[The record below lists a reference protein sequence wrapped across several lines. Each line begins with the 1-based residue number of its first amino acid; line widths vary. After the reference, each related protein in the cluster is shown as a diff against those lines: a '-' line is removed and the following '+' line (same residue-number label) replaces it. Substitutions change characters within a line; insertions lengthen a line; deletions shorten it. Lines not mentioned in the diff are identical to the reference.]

1 MLLTKFRIQN
11 FRSIE
16 DSGWVPLSED
26 GVTAIV
32 GMNESGKTSLLEAL
46 ACTLGDT
53 NIESTDLR
61 FGRPTSEIHLEFA
74 LSAADLSTIVA
85 KWPTSQKQVATRYFS
100 EQKNRFHS
108 RFYWVLEDGAFNGYM
123 DRNLESLYERLEQS
137 KDSATRIGEAVALV
151 ADAINKEDRKSTE
164 KTESLKDL
172 VRDFSAELQASLS
185 ELEPT
190 VVLFS
195 DDTGLLPDSID
206 ISAEWRLKGA
216 GAIGARNF
224 LTVAGIDLKKLVEGS
239 DIERVNLLKRAT
251 KQITQDFGG
260 FWSQN
265 IGSGQSLQ
273 LECEIQSKRET
284 SGAEAGKPY
293 LSFWITDGVNRLHP
307 SQRSKGLRWF
317 LSFYLQLRASETQK
331 RKRIFL
337 LDEPGANLHETAQA
351 DVLKLINK
359 ISQNLVGVLY
369 TTHSPH
375 LIEPKRFHRIITVER
390 ATDNDESPTIIKN
403 VLRDASSCASETLS
417 PIYTKMGVDFWRQ
430 TVIDRSGNVLLEE
443 PSSYFYIKAFW
454 KLTLSKK
461 TASFIACTGVNNI
474 PQMAYMFTGWGLGF
488 SVVVD
493 DESSGRSVFN
503 ELKKEL
509 FGNDDQQA
517 RNRLLKIPDC
527 AGIEDVFSTHDFQNV
542 VLANPIENYP
552 ASNSKYMKSSGLSK
566 PTLACKF
573 FLAVENG
580 TIKLDMFDG
589 QTQERIKS
597 LVAAIEATLP

>member
-1 MLLTKFRIQN
+1 MLLTKFRVQN

-16 DSGWVPLSED
+16 DSGWIPLSAD

-46 ACTLGDT
+46 ACTLSDE

-61 FGRPTSEIHLEFA
+61 FGCPKSEIHLEFE
-74 LSAADLSTIVA
+74 LSSSDIGTLTTKFPPA
-85 KWPTSQKQVATRYFS
+85 QKQVVIDYFAS
-100 EQKNRFHS
+100 RDHKLGLHFH
-108 RFYWVLEDGAFNGYM
+108 WEVEDGAFKGYM
-123 DRNLESLYERLEQS
+123 DRKLEELHAKLEES
-137 KDSATRIGEAVALV
+137 KDNLTRIGEVAAQV
-151 ADAINKEDRKSTE
+151 VDAINTTE
-164 KTESLKDL
+164 GRSSGNTESLKNI
-172 VRDFSAELQASLS
+172 VRNFVEEFDAALDNF
-185 ELEPT
+185 EPT

-195 DDTGLLPDSID
+195 DNTGLLPDSVD
-206 ISAEWRLKGA
+206 ITSEWKLKGS

-239 DIERVNLLKRAT
+239 DIDRVNLLKRAT
-251 KQITQDFGG
+251 KQITQDFAS

-265 IGSGQSLQ
+265 IGSGQGLQ

-284 SGAEAGKPY
+284 SGPEAGKPY

-317 LSFYLQLRASETQK
+317 LSFYLQLRASEKQ
-331 RKRIFL
+331 RGNRIFL
-337 LDEPGANLHETAQA
+337 LDEPGANLHETAQG
-351 DVLKLINK
+351 DVLKLINQ
-359 ISQNLVGVLY
+359 ISQNMVGLMY

-375 LIEPKRFHRIITVER
+375 LIEPKKFHRIITVER
-390 ATDNDESPTIIKN
+390 ATDSDESPSIIRN

-430 TVIDRSGNVLLEE
+430 TVIDREGNVLLEE

-454 KLTLSKK
+454 LLKQSKK
-461 TASFIACTGVNNI
+461 SASFIACTGVNNI
-474 PQMAYMFTGWGLGF
+474 PQMAYMFKGWGLGF

-509 FGNDDQQA
+509 FGNDDEES
-517 RNRLLKIPDC
+517 RKHLLKIPDC
-527 AGIEDVFSTHDFQNV
+527 AGIEDVFSTEDFQKI
-542 VLANPIENYP
+542 VLTKQIENYP
-552 ASNSKYMKSSGLSK
+552 ASNSKYMKTAGLSK

-573 FLAVENG
+573 FLAVESE
-580 TIKLDMFDG
+580 TVKLDMFDAT
-589 QTQERIKS
+589 TQGKIS
-597 LVAAIEATLP
+597 ALVTAIEAMLP

>member
-1 MLLTKFRIQN
+1 MRLTKFRVLN

-46 ACTLGDT
+46 ACTLGQR
-53 NIESTDLR
+53 NIEPKDLR
-61 FGRPTSEIHLEFA
+61 FGRPTSEIHLEFE
-74 LSAADLSTIVA
+74 LSNTDLTLAIE
-85 KWPTSQKQVATRYFS
+85 KWPGPQKQVGNEFFS
-100 EQKNRFHS
+100 EQQNRFRA
-108 RFYWVLEDGAFNGYM
+108 RFYWLKEDGTFNGYLER
-123 DRNLESLYERLEQS
+123 DFGKLSEKLEKIKDNL
-137 KDSATRIGEAVALV
+137 TRISEAVVAISNEVRKIESTTGKNSEPPKNLV
-151 ADAINKEDRKSTE
+151 QNYIEELENSI
-164 KTESLKDL
+164 
-172 VRDFSAELQASLS
+172 AEI
-185 ELEPT
+185 EPT

-195 DDTGLLPDSID
+195 DETGLLPDSID
-206 ISAEWRLKGA
+206 ISIDWKLKGA

-224 LTVAGIDLKKLVEGS
+224 LTVAGIDLKKLVDGS

-251 KQITQDFGG
+251 KQITYDFGG

-265 IGSGQSLQ
+265 IGSGQILQ
-273 LECEIQSKRET
+273 LECEIQSKREA
-284 SGAEAGKPY
+284 SGSDAGKPY
-293 LSFWITDGVNRLHP
+293 LLFWITDGVNRLHP

-331 RKRIFL
+331 TKRIFL
-337 LDEPGANLHETAQA
+337 LDEPGASLHETAQA

-390 ATDNDESPTIIKN
+390 ATGNDESPSIIRSM
-403 VLRDASSCASETLS
+403 LRDASSCASETLS

-430 TVIDRSGNVLLEE
+430 TVIDRTGNVILEE
-443 PSSYFYIKAFW
+443 PSCYFYMKAFW
-454 KLTLSKK
+454 LLTHSEKP
-461 TASFIACTGVNNI
+461 ASFIACTGVNNI

-503 ELKKEL
+503 DLKKEL

-517 RNRLLKIPDC
+517 RKHLLKIPGC
-527 AGIEDVFSTHDFQNV
+527 AGIEDIFSTNDFQKI
-542 VLANPIENYP
+542 VLAKQIENYP
-552 ASNSKYMKSSGLSK
+552 ESNSKHMRSKALSK

-573 FLAVENG
+573 FLAVEGG
-580 TIKLDMFDG
+580 TIKLDMFDTT
-589 QTQERIKS
+589 TQERITS
-597 LVAAIEATLP
+597 LVKAVEAMLP

>member
-46 ACTLGDT
+46 ACTLGYE

-61 FGRPTSEIHLEFA
+61 FDRPTPEIQLELE
-74 LSAADLSTIVA
+74 LSKNDLRIVTE
-85 KWPTSQKQVATRYFS
+85 KLPDIQKNIVFEYFS
-100 EQKNRFHS
+100 SQNNRFRL
-108 RFYWVLEDGAFNGYM
+108 RFYWELENGIYAGYM
-123 DRNLESLYERLEQS
+123 SRDFEKLKEILENS
-137 KDSATRIGEAVALV
+137 KDEFTKISEAVAFV
-151 ADAINKEDRKSTE
+151 ANAVNTTNQNHPDNILIPKEARINYLEELESAIN
-164 KTESLKDL
+164 LI
-172 VRDFSAELQASLS
+172 
-185 ELEPT
+185 EPT

-195 DDTGLLPDSID
+195 DETGLLPDSID
-206 ISAEWRLKGA
+206 ISSDWKLKGL
-216 GAIGARNF
+216 GAVGASNF
-224 LTVAGIDLKKLVEGS
+224 LSVAGIDLKKLVNGT

-251 KQITQDFGG
+251 KQITTNFSG

-273 LECEIQSKRET
+273 LECEIQSKREN
-284 SGAEAGKPY
+284 SGTEAGKPY

-317 LSFYLQLRASETQK
+317 LSFYLQLKASESQNS
-331 RKRIFL
+331 KRIFL

-351 DVLKLINK
+351 DVLKLINQ

-375 LIEPKRFHRIITVER
+375 LIEPKRLHRIITVER
-390 ATDNDESPTIIKN
+390 TTSNDESPTLIKN
-403 VLRDASSCASETLS
+403 VLRDASSCATETLS

-430 TVIDRSGNVLLEE
+430 TIIDKESNVLLEE

-454 KLTLSKK
+454 ILTQSTKP
-461 TASFIACTGVNNI
+461 ASFIACTGVNNI
-474 PQMAYMFTGWGLGF
+474 PQIAYMFTGWGLRF
-488 SVVVD
+488 CVVVD
-493 DESSGRSVFN
+493 DESSGRSVYN

-509 FGNDDQQA
+509 FGNDDQKSQK
-517 RNRLLKIPDC
+517 RLLKIADC
-527 AGIEDVFSTHDFQNV
+527 AGIEDVFTTNDFQNI
-542 VLANPIENYP
+542 VLKKSIEGYP
-552 ASNSKYMKSSGLSK
+552 SSNSKYMKSSGISK

-573 FLAVENG
+573 FLAVESG
-580 TIKLDMFDG
+580 SIDFKCLSSTTTEKIIDLV
-589 QTQERIKS
+589 KS
-597 LVAAIEATLP
+597 IEKMLS